1 VHASIAEGTLVIDW
15 RYSENLHHRRTMERL
30 AGRYRDELRALIDLS
45 QRVTSVHTPSDFPL
59 ARVDQG
65 QLDDLFSR
73 L

>member
-1 VHASIAEGTLVIDW
+1 
-15 RYSENLHHRRTMERL
+15 MERL